1 MNFEYPNLFNFL
13 KNRKKQKG
21 GEFTNTTLDGGI
33 YYIPDEDYDIFLKSY
48 SKNIFRFL
56 DKPLSFT
63 EKKIPELGILTID
76 LDFREIYKNSNEN
89 DSNEDNIINI
99 DTNNGNDVN
108 EINIGISRK
117 YNLEQIITFCEKI
130 SEYIEDF
137 CIDDNNEITK
147 YFIFERPEPRIDGS
161 KIKDG
166 VHIIFPYL
174 CSSYNLYHYIRS
186 EFIKNNL
193 FDIFESCKY
202 SNSIEDIFDEC
213 VFDKNNW
220 MMFYSTKKN
229 TIPYKLT
236 YTNSLD
242 DDFDTIIDK
251 EKKTKIYLLKKF
263 INVLVYFLLEINILK
278 H

>member
-33 YYIPDEDYDIFLKSY
+33 YHIPDEDYDLFLKSY
-48 SKNIFRFL
+48 SKNIFRFFN
-56 DKPLSFT
+56 KPLSFT

-99 DTNNGNDVN
+99 DTNNGNDIN

-147 YFIFERPEPRIDGS
+147 YFIFEIGRAH
-161 KIKDG
+161 
-166 VHIIFPYL
+166 V
-174 CSSYNLYHYIRS
+174 
-186 EFIKNNL
+186 
-193 FDIFESCKY
+193 
-202 SNSIEDIFDEC
+202 
-213 VFDKNNW
+213 
-220 MMFYSTKKN
+220 
-229 TIPYKLT
+229 
-236 YTNSLD
+236 
-242 DDFDTIIDK
+242 
-251 EKKTKIYLLKKF
+251 
-263 INVLVYFLLEINILK
+263 
-278 H
+278 